1 MDEVCCII
9 DFDGFQVADQFLV
22 REFGYID
29 INSSTGNSIRFDL
42 RPYEKDITPTEWRR
56 IAYVTKQITG
66 LPFHPKENE
75 ETAPLRLLKCKVI
88 AVHNLYRTGDKTVV
102 AYKGG
107 NVEKDLLQRL
117 SIPYLNLEDYGCP
130 KFDILKNQQT
140 YENCGYHI
148 KAKHCSQAE
157 VTAFRNWMLEN
168 I

>member
-1 MDEVCCII
+1 MDQVCCVI
-9 DFDGFQVADQFLV
+9 DFDGFRVSGQFLV
-22 REFGYID
+22 REFGYIG
-29 INSSTGNSIRFDL
+29 INSSTGSSVRFDL
-42 RPYEKDITPTEWRR
+42 RPYEEDISRSEWKT
-56 IAYVTKQITG
+56 IDYVTKHITG
-66 LPFHPKENE
+66 LPFHPMENE

-88 AVHNLYRTGDKTVV
+88 AVHDLYRTDDKNVV

-107 NVEKDLLQRL
+107 NVEKDLLQQL
-117 SIPYLNLEDYGCP
+117 NIPYLNLEDYGCP

-148 KAKHCSQAE
+148 RDKHCPLAE